1 MIVSDTTVFLSDPW
15 DEQSITPYSEPYI
28 EAICV
33 QLNICLTA
41 AVISTPFWGSTGTSG
56 SCGTAWVKPQFNR
69 FGQPSVSLL

>member
-28 EAICV
+28 EAIYV

-41 AVISTPFWGSTGTSG
+41 AVISTPFRVAQGHQ
-56 SCGTAWVKPQFNR
+56 VPV
-69 FGQPSVSLL
+69 GQLG